1 MDNVKNSEHS
11 FSHDEIIRRFEGAKG
26 KTLGEID
33 VTGVFS
39 GKPKNK
45 GVAGAVIEQSVLGYP
60 PDSRQEPDIEIDG
73 LPYEVKTTGLIFG
86 AKKRKQ
92 RGEEKS
98 PLKRGEKKD
107 LEAKEPM
114 SITAVSVDDIW
125 KEDFSDSAFWHKLDH
140 MLVAYYLYN
149 GGSPTKVDD
158 PMEYASFPVIGYEL
172 HRWDDD
178 DKAVLAAD
186 WQLVRDFIARV
197 HEEGLDPDEEYPKI
211 SHELNRKLL
220 YTDTSPKW
228 PNKPRWRLK
237 RSTVS
242 AMVREHFTGDL
253 EHLPT
258 LLSSYDDIES
268 ECRSLRH
275 DYAGATIAE
284 LAKELRYD
292 GLLTGKSVAERIVV
306 RMFGG
311 HSKKMSRLDAFA
323 KAGIQCKTITYSNG
337 EAKLAEDIKFARVDF
352 DEAMD
357 ETALWE
363 GSVAQEGFTG
373 RILCAIFE
381 EPSKEA
387 PLSENVFKG
396 FKWVEFDDVVVE
408 EARAVWNEVRR
419 LIFSGELRDVICRRK
434 DGSPIINKT
443 GVPKSAPNFPKSEN
457 AYAVFIRGDG
467 RDSTKKPLRING
479 IDMYLQ
485 YFWLK
490 RCWVVQSLE
499 AADFI

>member
-1 MDNVKNSEHS
+1 MANAKNSKHS
-11 FSHDEIIRRFEGAKG
+11 FSHDEIVRRFEDVKG

-33 VTGVFS
+33 ATGVFS

-73 LPYEVKTTGLIFG
+73 LPYEVKTTGLVFG
-86 AKKRKQ
+86 AEKRKQ
-92 RGEEKS
+92 HGEEKT
-98 PLKRGEKKD
+98 PLRRGEKKD

-125 KEDFSDSAFWHKLDH
+125 KEDFSNSAFWHKLDH
-140 MLVAYYLYN
+140 MLIAYYLYN
-149 GGSPTKVDD
+149 CGSPTKVDD
-158 PMEYASFPVIGYEL
+158 PMEYASFPFIDYEL

-186 WQLVRDFIARV
+186 WQLVRDFVARV
-197 HEEGLDPDEEYPKI
+197 HEEDLDPDEEYPKI

-242 AMVREHFTGDL
+242 AMVKEHFTGDL

-268 ECRSLRH
+268 ECRSLRR

-292 GLLTGKSVAERIVV
+292 GLLTGKSVAEGIVV

-323 KAGIQCKTITYSNG
+323 KVGIQCKTITYSNG

-357 ETALWE
+357 EAALWE
-363 GSVAQEGFTG
+363 GSVAQESFTG

-381 EPSKEA
+381 EPSKES
-387 PLSENVFKG
+387 PLAENVFKG
-396 FKWVEFDDVVVE
+396 FKWIEFDDVAVE
-408 EARAVWNEVRR
+408 EAQAVWNEVRR
-419 LIFSGELRDVICRRK
+419 LIFSGELCDVISQRK

-490 RCWVVQSLE
+490 KGWVVQSLE

>member
-1 MDNVKNSEHS
+1 MANASESKHV
-11 FSHDEIIRRFEGAKG
+11 FSCEEVICRFEDAKG

-33 VTGVFS
+33 TTGVFS

-86 AKKRKQ
+86 AKKRRQ
-92 RGEEKS
+92 RGERQA
-98 PLKRGEKKD
+98 PLKRDEKKD

-125 KEDFSDSAFWHKLDH
+125 KEDFLDSAFWHKLDH

-158 PMEYASFPVIGYEL
+158 VMEYASFPLIDYEL

-186 WQLVRDFIARV
+186 WQLVRDFVARV
-197 HEEGLDPDEEYPKI
+197 HEEGLDPDVEYPKI

-242 AMVREHFTGDL
+242 AMVKEHFTGEL
-253 EHLPT
+253 EHLPV

-268 ECRSLRH
+268 ECRAHRH
-275 DYAGATIAE
+275 DYEGTTIFE
-284 LAKELRYD
+284 LAKELHYD
-292 GLLTGKSVAERIVV
+292 GLLSGKSVAERIIV

-337 EAKLAEDIKFARVDF
+337 EARLAEDIKFARVDF
-352 DEAMD
+352 EEVMD

-363 GSVAQEGFTG
+363 GSVAQECFTG

-387 PLSENVFKG
+387 PLAENVFKG
-396 FKWVEFDDVVVE
+396 FKWIEFDDAVVE
-408 EARAVWNEVRR
+408 EAHEVWEEARR
-419 LIFSGELRDVICRRK
+419 LIISGELRDVVCLRK

-443 GVPKSAPNFPKSEN
+443 GVPKSAPNFPKSEG
-457 AYAVFIRGDG
+457 ARAVFIRGDG

-479 IDMYLQ
+479 VDMYLQ

-490 RCWVVQSLE
+490 RDWVVQSLRS
-499 AADFI
+499 ADFI